1 MPYSIIFLTD
11 NPPVKFPRIPHVK
24 LLGRFFRISHRKKIG
39 MSVLRCASAPSLAK
53 MLKPHNA
60 VRGLMRIYVFGFFIG
75 LFSLSA
81 GTQEVKPLTLPEA
94 LERAKQNNGTVIAAR
109 LNYESA
115 RSSVASALANFYPTV
130 TPQYRY
136 VDQEQQFSGNFTGTG
151 RQSFSQVSLAANWVI
166 LDAGQRDFALQRTR
180 RLASATQ
187 YNTLWTLRQVLFTV
201 TRQYYEALRA
211 QELLRVAD
219 AQVER
224 ARQVLEIVREQVE
237 VGAAARKDILQAE
250 ADYQNAVVQQI
261 SARNQWVTAQ
271 AALKATIG
279 WPPDQPLPP
288 LQAPEN
294 PTIAPPTNGRELSLE
309 EAVRQ
314 GLERRPDLLDARQ
327 RLSAERYNV
336 LAAERQTY
344 ADWTLSLNFSRIFEP
359 RESQNRSLT
368 FVFSVPLFDAGRSRE
383 AFRQAR
389 LGYEASQA
397 QLQQQERQVR
407 SEIESTY
414 LTWKQ
419 NMERLQASEIALQ
432 AARLNYQ
439 AATESQRLGAAGI
452 LDVTNARLSLVTA
465 ETNYVQAL
473 YDYYIAEVQ
482 LRLTIGEPMPGEI
495 S

>member
-1 MPYSIIFLTD
+1 MKQPL
-11 NPPVKFPRIPHVK
+11 
-24 LLGRFFRISHRKKIG
+24 
-39 MSVLRCASAPSLAK
+39 
-53 MLKPHNA
+53 
-60 VRGLMRIYVFGFFIG
+60 IG
-75 LFSLSA
+75 LIITLLSFSSWA
-81 GTQEVKPLTLPEA
+81 QEIKPLTLQEA
-94 LERAKQNNGTVIAAR
+94 LERTKQNNGTLISAR
-109 LNYESA
+109 LNFQSA
-115 RSSVASALANFYPTV
+115 RSSVASALANFYPTI

-151 RQSFSQVSLAANWVI
+151 RQSFSQVSLSANWVI

-180 RLASATQ
+180 RLATAVQ
-187 YNTLWTLRQVLFTV
+187 YSTLWTLRQVLFTV
-201 TRQYYEALRA
+201 TRQFYDALRA

-224 ARQVLEIVREQVE
+224 ARQALEVIREQVE

-250 ADYQNAVVQQI
+250 ADYQNAIVQQI
-261 SARNQWVTAQ
+261 SARNQLVTTQ
-271 AALKATIG
+271 AVLKATIG

-294 PTIAPPTNGRELSLE
+294 PSAPPTTNGGQELTLE
-309 EAVRQ
+309 SAIQQ
-314 GLERRPDLLDARQ
+314 GLEKRPDLLDARQ
-327 RLSAERYNV
+327 RLAAERYNV
-336 LAAERQTY
+336 LSAERQTF

-368 FVFSVPLFDAGRSRE
+368 FVLSYPLFDAGRSRE
-383 AFRQAR
+383 VFRQAR
-389 LGYEASQA
+389 LAYEASQA
-397 QLQQQERQVR
+397 QLQQQERGVR

-419 NMERLQASEIALQ
+419 NLERLQASEIALK
-432 AARLNYQ
+432 AAQLNYE

-452 LDVTNARLSLVTA
+452 LDVTNARFSLVTA

-482 LRLTIGEPMPGEI
+482 LRLAIGEPMPGETI
-495 S
+495 